1 MISIRLLVL
10 SFAMPRVDDIF
21 RRGRDHSEPICTCS
35 KLLTIRQFALP
46 NSDAF
51 AVIDY
56 KNGVYLSMH
65 ETRSAQSRRYF
76 SSW

>member
-1 MISIRLLVL
+1 MSIRLLIL
-10 SFAMPRVDDIF
+10 TLALYRVDDIF
-21 RRGRDHSEPICTCS
+21 PVVETILNLFALVRSCS
-35 KLLTIRQFALP
+35 RFDSFALP

-65 ETRSAQSRRYF
+65 ETRSA
-76 SSW
+76 